1 MSACRVVPL
10 GDSCLSVVF
19 EEKIDPDV
27 NRRAVALAAA
37 IERQSRAGIR
47 DVVPA
52 YHTVAVYF
60 DPLRVDRQELMRE
73 LGQKAESEGRSSGS
87 DGALVEV
94 PVHYGE
100 DQWPDLSSVAA
111 FAGCSEDEVVRIH
124 TSRIYRVYMLGFLPG
139 FAYLGSVDPRIA
151 MPRLDTPRLRVPAGS
166 VGIAGIQTGIYP
178 CDTPGGWR
186 IIGRTGV
193 RTFDPAKSEPFLFEP
208 GQRVQFV
215 ASSRQ

>member
-73 LGQKAESEGRSSGS
+73 LGQKAESEGRSSTS

-100 DQWPDLSSVAA
+100 DQGPDLSSVAA

-151 MPRLDTPRLRVPAGS
+151 MPRLDTPRLKVPAGS

>member
-1 MSACRVVPL
+1 MSAYKVVPL

-19 EEKIDPDV
+19 DEKIDPAI

-37 IERQSRAGIR
+37 IEGQSRAGIR

-60 DPLRVDRQELMRE
+60 DPLRLDRQALMRE
-73 LGQKAESEGRSSGS
+73 LGQAAAAEGRSSGS
-87 DGALVEV
+87 DGTLVEV
-94 PVHYGE
+94 PVRYGE
-100 DQWPDLSSVAA
+100 DQGPDLPSVAA
-111 FAGCSEDEVVRIH
+111 FARCSEDEVVRIH
-124 TSRIYRVYMLGFLPG
+124 TSTIYRVYMLGFLPG

-151 MPRLDTPRLRVPAGS
+151 MPRLDTPRLRVRAGS

-186 IIGRTGV
+186 IIGRTGL

-208 GQRVQFV
+208 GQRVRFV
-215 ASSRQ
+215 AS